1 MALTSMRMRTHYL
14 LEPPSEPGG
23 PEKLRCYV
31 EEVNGNKLLD
41 ENTTFGPVGR
51 MHRGLRNLFGRCSVK
66 FLKWY
71 VAEEEKEGES

>member
-1 MALTSMRMRTHYL
+1 MTSMRMRTHYL
-14 LEPPSEPGG
+14 LAPPSEAGG

-31 EEVNGNKLLD
+31 EEANGNKLLD

-51 MHRGLRNLFGRCSVK
+51 MHRGLRKIFGGFSVR

-71 VAEEEKEGES
+71 VAEEEENEEKL